1 MAVAKFKCRIFDT
14 ALALQQFVT
23 SDVNVASVVSVVTNN
38 EGKFILF
45 YLTP

>member
-1 MAVAKFKCRIFDT
+1 MAVAKFKSRIFDT
-14 ALALQQFVT
+14 SLALQQFVVT
-23 SDVNVASVVSVVTNN
+23 DTNVASVVSIVTNN